1 MQQVSFTS
9 AAVQALTGALDA
21 VGTELALFTLF
32 CAGFILFRLP
42 AVQKFLF
49 ENGKAKNLKASE
61 AALSAVD
68 MNLLAAKE
76 LESNWAAGKGELV
89 LQAWPSLKT
98 FTTGALRAVVEAHVA
113 ADRGHE
119 ITNTVQTILAKHS
132 ALRTTEAMHEI
143 LAVLPR
149 NGTMESELRCMFA
162 SKHQTRPRR
171 VITPDVPDD
180 KSAAHAHAVR
190 VRSAVQ
196 GRQPEKAVQ
205 LLLAMHEGGHAVPAA
220 CVVSVVRLLRESNPD
235 TGILQELPGDVLSS
249 DAVGALLDYAV
260 RVGDALLLR
269 EVHQRAVDDGL
280 NLSMGSREMLLR
292 GYSALGDSR
301 AVEVFD
307 EMIEGGYEPS
317 ESAVTAVVSLCAE
330 SRHVQM
336 AEHAVAHIR
345 ESHGHVTLALYSAL
359 MKVYSHARLYHKTCD
374 LYEAMKRDGVEADTV
389 IYGSLIKAAVESGRL
404 ELARQLFRE
413 SGNPDLL
420 NYMSLIRAAGRE
432 RDVQKALMLLEELE
446 QSPMSV
452 DNTAYNCVLEV
463 CVACNDRRAAE
474 GLLRRM
480 EAAQQ
485 VDVISYNTY
494 LKILLTEGLREEV
507 AGVLKEMQSRG
518 LKPNAVTYNSLVK
531 DVVARQDLQGAWRL
545 IDEMENEGIR
555 PDAFTCSILMKG
567 VKHTSCPEDVD
578 RIITL
583 IERAKVT
590 PDEVLVNCLLDA
602 CVRLRNVQRLT
613 QVLEQF
619 KATGVVPSL
628 HACATLIRAYGHAR
642 RLDRAWVLWRE
653 LTEDRK
659 VTPSEEVFASM
670 VDACLANGDLDGAV
684 AVFREMKQALPDF
697 SRGAVVFSALVKAC
711 VQRKLAKLAVEV
723 YDEIKDVC
731 TCSKVTYNTLIDA
744 LVRQGEMDRA
754 TDLFRD
760 MSLKAVTP
768 DLITYSTLIKGHCVR
783 GDLEQGLQL
792 LGLMQ
797 RRGIAP
803 DAILFNSILDGCAHK
818 QMCSLTEMV
827 LKDMEAAGIAP
838 SNFTLSIL
846 VKLYGRCNDLE
857 MAFKVVDT
865 YPKKYGFDLNAQVY
879 TCLMS
884 ACIAN
889 GELARAIEVYERMTN
904 SGCASDAKTY
914 QTLLSGCLRH
924 DDLDNAARLV
934 TDALRRDPPLCL
946 DREVV
951 ENVLFMAARRG
962 RGTDLGLPLLNR
974 LEDAGVSVAERVS
987 NAVRRGEDV
996 PDMREGRPFMRRSR

>member
-1 MQQVSFTS
+1 MPQVLFTS
-9 AAVQALTGALDA
+9 IAHDIFNGALEA
-21 VGTELALFTLF
+21 VGTELALFALF
-32 CAGFILFRLP
+32 CAGFMLFRLQS
-42 AVQKFLF
+42 VQQLLF
-49 ENGKAKNLKASE
+49 DTNKSKRTKAQFCEKHPSK
-61 AALSAVD
+61 
-68 MNLLAAKE
+68 LLAAKE
-76 LESNWAAGKGELV
+76 LEANWTAGKVNDV
-89 LQAWPSLKT
+89 LADFSSVKH
-98 FTTGALRAVVEAHVA
+98 FTLGALRSVLEALCSVE
-113 ADRGHE
+113 RQHE
-119 ITNTVQTILAKHS
+119 FPELVRS
-132 ALRTTEAMHEI
+132 AIAIEPSLRTHNN
-143 LAVLPR
+143 LQ
-149 NGTMESELRCMFA
+149 ELKLVCPTNSNLGGELNALFT
-162 SKHQTRPRR
+162 KKQCVVKR
-171 VITPDVPDD
+171 VDGAKT
-180 KSAAHAHAVR
+180 AAHAHAVR

-196 GRQPEKAVQ
+196 ARQTESAVQ
-205 LLLAMHEGGHAVPAA
+205 LLRAMSQEGHVVPLA
-220 CVVSVVRLLRESNPD
+220 CVVSVARLLRECAPESD
-235 TGILQELPGDVLSS
+235 VLQHMPAEVLCLDVLS
-249 DAVGALLDYAV
+249 ALLEHAA

-269 EVHQRAVDDGL
+269 EVHQHISAEKLQL
-280 NLSMGSREMLLR
+280 NSSSWEILLR
-292 GYSALGDSR
+292 GYAALGDSR

-307 EMIEGGYEPS
+307 EMVEAGFELS
-317 ESAVTAVVSLCAE
+317 ESGVTAIVSVCAE

-336 AEHAVAHIR
+336 AEHAATHIR
-345 ESHGHVTLALYSAL
+345 ETQGNMTLALYSAL

-374 LYEAMKRDGVEADTV
+374 LYDDMKRDGVEADTV

-463 CVACNDRRAAE
+463 CVACSDREAAE
-474 GLLRRM
+474 GLLQRM
-480 EAAQQ
+480 EAAGQ

-507 AGVLKEMQSRG
+507 AEVLKQMHGRG

-545 IDEMENEGIR
+545 IDEMEKEGIK

-642 RLDRAWVLWRE
+642 RLDRAWALWQE

-684 AVFREMKQALPDF
+684 TVFREMKQVLPEF

-711 VQRKLAKLAVEV
+711 VQRKLAKLATEV

-744 LVRQGEMDRA
+744 LVRQGDMERA

-760 MSLKAVTP
+760 MTLKNVTP

-783 GDLEQGLQL
+783 GDLEQGLL
-792 LGLMQ
+792 LLALMQ

-827 LKDMEAAGIAP
+827 LKDMESAGIAP

-857 MAFKVVDT
+857 TAFKVVDT
-865 YPKKYGFDLNAQVY
+865 YPGKYGFDLNAQVY

-889 GELARAIEVYERMTN
+889 GELGRAIEVYERMTSAN
-904 SGCASDAKTY
+904 CASDAKTY

-924 DDLDNAARLV
+924 DDLENGVRLV
-934 TDALRRDPPLCL
+934 NDALTRDPPLCL
-946 DREVV
+946 DREVI
-951 ENVLFMAARRG
+951 ESVLFMTARRG
-962 RGTDLGLPLLNR
+962 RSQDLGSPLLER
-974 LEDAGVSVAERVS
+974 LEKTGVTVSERAMTSVRS
-987 NAVRRGEDV
+987 GEDLG
-996 PDMREGRPFMRRSR
+996 PESKESRPYLRRSARSSA

>member
-1 MQQVSFTS
+1 
-9 AAVQALTGALDA
+9 
-21 VGTELALFTLF
+21 
-32 CAGFILFRLP
+32 
-42 AVQKFLF
+42 
-49 ENGKAKNLKASE
+49 
-61 AALSAVD
+61 
-68 MNLLAAKE
+68 
-76 LESNWAAGKGELV
+76 
-89 LQAWPSLKT
+89 
-98 FTTGALRAVVEAHVA
+98 
-113 ADRGHE
+113 
-119 ITNTVQTILAKHS
+119 
-132 ALRTTEAMHEI
+132 
-143 LAVLPR
+143 
-149 NGTMESELRCMFA
+149 
-162 SKHQTRPRR
+162 
-171 VITPDVPDD
+171 
-180 KSAAHAHAVR
+180 
-190 VRSAVQ
+190 
-196 GRQPEKAVQ
+196 
-205 LLLAMHEGGHAVPAA
+205 
-220 CVVSVVRLLRESNPD
+220 
-235 TGILQELPGDVLSS
+235 
-249 DAVGALLDYAV
+249 
-260 RVGDALLLR
+260 
-269 EVHQRAVDDGL
+269 
-280 NLSMGSREMLLR
+280 
-292 GYSALGDSR
+292 
-301 AVEVFD
+301 VEVFD
-307 EMIEGGYEPS
+307 EMVDNGFEPS
-317 ESAVTAVVSLCAE
+317 ESMITAVVSLCAE

-336 AEHAVAHIR
+336 AEHAVNFVR
-345 ESHGHVTLALYSAL
+345 TTSGTVSLALYSAL
-359 MKVYSHARLYHKTCD
+359 MKVYGHARLYHKTCG
-374 LYEAMKRDGVEADTV
+374 LYDAMKRDGVEADTV

-404 ELARQLFRE
+404 EPARQLFRE

-446 QSPMSV
+446 KSPMTV

-463 CVACNDRRAAE
+463 CVACNDREAAE
-474 GLLRRM
+474 GLLKRM
-480 EAAQQ
+480 EAAGQ

-494 LKILLTEGLREEV
+494 LKVLLNEGLREDV
-507 AGVLKEMQSRG
+507 AAVLKEMQSRG
-518 LKPNAVTYNSLVK
+518 LKPNAVTYNSLIK
-531 DVVARQDLQGAWRL
+531 DVVARQDLAGAWRL
-545 IDEMENEGIR
+545 IDEMEREGTR

-684 AVFREMKQALPDF
+684 SVFREMKVALPDF

-711 VQRKLAKLAVEV
+711 VQRKLAKLATEV

-760 MSLKAVTP
+760 MSLKGVTP

-797 RRGIAP
+797 RRGISP

-865 YPKKYGFDLNAQVY
+865 YPRKYGFDLNAQVY

-889 GELARAIEVYERMTN
+889 GELARAIDVYERMSTA
-904 SGCASDAKTY
+904 GCASDAKTY

-924 DDLDNAARLV
+924 DDLDNATRLV
-934 TDALRRDPPLCL
+934 GDALKRDPPLCL
-946 DREVV
+946 DRDVV
-951 ENVLFMAARRG
+951 ESVLFMTARRG
-962 RGTDLGLPLLNR
+962 RGTDLGLPLLEL
-974 LEDAGVSVAERVS
+974 LEHAGVSVSERVT
-987 NAVRRGEDV
+987 NTLRRGEE
-996 PDMREGRPFMRRSR
+996 PGPETRESRPYVRRSVRNNSTQ